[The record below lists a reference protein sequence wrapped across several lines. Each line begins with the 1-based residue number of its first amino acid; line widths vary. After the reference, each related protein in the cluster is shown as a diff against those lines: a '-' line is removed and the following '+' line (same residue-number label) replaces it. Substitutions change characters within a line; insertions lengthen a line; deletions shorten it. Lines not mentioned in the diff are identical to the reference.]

1 MNGGI
6 ERGKGRKQANS
17 HSLVIIGGADI
28 FVSLVLPAALGAIR
42 LFNVFVL
49 QIGYGHLSYNSSSWE
64 KQSDAL
70 NHG

>member
-6 ERGKGRKQANS
+6 EKGGRKKASQ
-17 HSLVIIGGADI
+17 HSLVVIGGVNI
-28 FVSLVLPAALGAIR
+28 FVSLVLPASLRAIR
-42 LFNVFVL
+42 FYNVFVL
-49 QIGYGHLSYNSSSWE
+49 QIGYGHLSYNSSSWG